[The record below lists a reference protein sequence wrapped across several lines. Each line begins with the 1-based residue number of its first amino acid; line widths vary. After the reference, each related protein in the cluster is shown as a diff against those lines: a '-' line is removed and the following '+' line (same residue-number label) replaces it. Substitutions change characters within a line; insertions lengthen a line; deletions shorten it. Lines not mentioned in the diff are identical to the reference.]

1 MPRTTFVVDDPM
13 TRNGVLV
20 SSRAPLETILVRTND
35 VTGEI
40 DVDLADVTDR
50 PRVTFQVPV
59 ESLDTGIPLMN
70 DVMRG
75 DRWLDAAKHPTVRFM
90 LSRVVATAGRGPL
103 ADGKTVRVE
112 GEGVLELRGVST
124 TVPVVAEVTWLQKS
138 ESTARR
144 LPGDLLHV
152 VVRFDVPLPAF
163 GIESHL
169 APQTLDK
176 VAGTLQVEADLFAS
190 TEQPQ
195 VPSDMRDRLAQARK
209 TLGQRLLGT

>member
-40 DVDLADVTDR
+40 DVDVADITDR

-75 DRWLDAAKHPTVRFM
+75 DRWLDAAKHPNIRFT
-90 LSRVVATAGRGPL
+90 LARVAAPAGRTPL

-112 GEGVLELRGVST
+112 GEGAVEVRGMSK
-124 TVPVVAEVTWLQKS
+124 TVPVIADVTWLQKS
-138 ESTARR
+138 ESTGRR
-144 LPGDLLHV
+144 LPGDVLHV
-152 VVRFDVPLPAF
+152 VARFDVSLPAF

-169 APQTLDK
+169 AAQSLDK
-176 VAGTLQVEADLFAS
+176 VAGTLHVEADLFAS
-190 TEQPQ
+190 TERPQ
-195 VPSDMRDRLAQARK
+195 VPGDMRDRLAQARK
-209 TLGQRLLGT
+209 TLGQRLIAS